1 MRLGRFEGDGMAYR
15 MRALIGVV
23 AAACA
28 SAASAEDASPSDGDV
43 RALNA
48 AAFAAERVD
57 PLFPRVA
64 TIDLFAAPTRD
75 ADWLTG
81 LRLDDGR
88 LTEWRT
94 GETALSETDRLRL
107 SVGREVRGL
116 NGAPLRFDTT
126 GRRGQEQSFDV
137 AYLRDWP
144 SAIRL
149 EGNGYTLDVTPTAG
163 FSLGSEG
170 SGAEAGAT
178 VRFGQD
184 VRNRLQGLVKD
195 GESFG
200 ERPRW
205 YLFAAASG
213 RAFGYNL
220 LQSGDG
226 WRRSGMSL
234 DKGSYIGDA
243 QAGVAWR
250 RGDMQASFGYVHREV
265 KAYDYEKNDG
275 FVAFQLSIKPE
286 W

>member
-1 MRLGRFEGDGMAYR
+1 MAYR

-23 AAACA
+23 AAAFA
-28 SAASAEDASPSDGDV
+28 SATSANEANPSDGDA

-48 AAFAAERVD
+48 AAFVAKPEAA
-57 PLFPRVA
+57 FPRMDA
-64 TIDLFAAPTRD
+64 SDLFSAPARD

-81 LRLDDGR
+81 LSLDDGR

-94 GETALSETDRLRL
+94 AETALSDTDRLRL
-107 SVGREVRGL
+107 SVGREARGR
-116 NGAPLRFDTT
+116 NGAPLRFDDPG
-126 GRRGQEQSFDV
+126 GRSDQRFDV

-149 EGNGYTLDVTPTAG
+149 EGNGYALDVTPTAG

-170 SGAEAGAT
+170 GGAEAGAT
-178 VRFGQD
+178 VRFGSD
-184 VRNRLQGLVKD
+184 MKSRLQGLVQS
-195 GESFG
+195 GERFG
-200 ERPRW
+200 DRPRW

-220 LQSGDG
+220 MQSGDG
-226 WRRSGMSL
+226 WRRSGVSL
-234 DKGSYIGDA
+234 DKGSYIGDH

-250 RGDMQASFGYVHREV
+250 KGDLQASFGYVHREV
-265 KAYDYEKNDG
+265 KAYDYEKDDG